1 MVTGTAPRWA
11 PVHHWC
17 HSSTSSA
24 GRGVPSRPG
33 GRRGEPTCMSAAVQ
47 GLGSTTP
54 THLSLLAM
62 RTPGC
67 GLSWLRVTSR
77 RARAPSG
84 VRGLTQVHTLGPV
97 VVGGGTTLSGE
108 MEPSPEGSGKME
120 LVPSGS
126 DETAPVPSGS
136 GDTGPVPEGSGEAET
151 VPSGSVET
159 EIRPRLSRRVCC
171 LRSSD
176 PFFGYP

>member
-1 MVTGTAPRWA
+1 MVTGTAPHRA

-17 HSSTSSA
+17 HASTSSA

-77 RARAPSG
+77 RARAPFD
-84 VRGLTQVHTLGPV
+84 VRGLTQAHMFGPV
-97 VVGGGTTLSGE
+97 VVGGGTNLSGKA
-108 MEPSPEGSGKME
+108 EPASDGVDDFRME
-120 LVPSGS
+120 LMMFPRDHQFMPPMALGINSGCIAS
-126 DETAPVPSGS
+126 PKHKAQVSCQEYRT
-136 GDTGPVPEGSGEAET
+136 
-151 VPSGSVET
+151 
-159 EIRPRLSRRVCC
+159 
-171 LRSSD
+171 
-176 PFFGYP
+176 